1 MEIAAPTASPTEGA
15 PEGPG
20 PSVGADPGAGTH
32 GGARGGGGRGRRA
45 RRPFLLDDH
54 ERAATRWASRVGS
67 FALLF
72 AAWYLATRF
81 EWIDPRFLPRPG
93 AVWDRFQQSIRTETR
108 GTEAF
113 PIEKRGLQNHF
124 LWQHWWAS
132 VQRLLRGLFWAVA
145 VGVPLGLLLA
155 TVRWFRLLVEPY
167 LDVLRALPPLA
178 YFSLLIL
185 WFGIGDTSKVWLLF
199 LAGLA
204 PIALAI
210 VSGARGIPRDRLLA
224 AQALGARRWQVVVH
238 LVLPSV
244 LPELFNGLR
253 LAVGFILTT
262 IVAAETTAGLPGI
275 GGLAWVS
282 KKTGNPDTVVLCI
295 LVIGATA
302 LVLDGIVRGLERL
315 VVPWRGRA

>member
-1 MEIAAPTASPTEGA
+1 MSRANDNRT
-15 PEGPG
+15 
-20 PSVGADPGAGTH
+20 
-32 GGARGGGGRGRRA
+32 RA
-45 RRPFLLDDH
+45 RRRAPFLLDTT
-54 ERAATRWASRVGS
+54 RSPWAAVGYRFLSLAVLVVLWWASTHFGWVDAKFVPSPGS
-67 FALLF
+67 
-72 AAWYLATRF
+72 
-81 EWIDPRFLPRPG
+81 
-93 AVWDRFQQSIRTETR
+93 VWDRFQQSIHTETR
-108 GTEAF
+108 GTPSF
-113 PIEKRGLQNHF
+113 PIVKNGIQDYF

-132 VQRLLRGLFWAVA
+132 MRRLLWGLFWAVA

-155 TVRWFRLLVEPY
+155 TVRPFRLIVEPY
-167 LDVLRALPPLA
+167 VDFLRALPPLA

-185 WFGIGDTSKVWLLF
+185 WFGIGDTSKIWLLF

-210 VSGARGIPRDRLLA
+210 VSGARGIPRDRILA
-224 AQALGARRWQVVVH
+224 AQALGASRLQTIRH

-282 KKTGNPDTVVLCI
+282 KKTGNADTVVLCI
-295 LVIGATA
+295 LVIGITA
-302 LVLDGIVRGLERL
+302 LALDAIVRGLERL
-315 VVPWRGRA
+315 LVPWRGRG